1 LASGGT
7 LDSEQ
12 QSPKREYSGEHT
24 RTKEHTEVFNVMS
37 KGHFQREALAKRTVR
52 EQEPLSYGHPSWLHE
67 CTAIYLDVGS
77 NIGVQVRKF
86 FEPARYPGAPVLPL
100 FDSHFGRPHY
110 RTLPGTRSGV
120 CALGFEPN
128 PGHREHLEQ
137 LADGYAKKGWHV
149 HFYPYAAWREEGTMN
164 FDMASDP
171 KNDDWGAHLS
181 GDTTGKHTTAVR
193 TVDLASFVKTLPKA
207 SVKLMKM
214 DIEGAEY
221 ATIGHMIDEKVLCQ
235 GSVDLAFIEA
245 HAWGNTTQWKF
256 NRSYA
261 GIEQA
266 VNGARCDAKQHTT
279 LINLDDESYHED
291 NQARIVL
298 AVKEELSVPGLRWWL
313 AGGLVAAFVGLAAF
327 FRPDLVWEQRGDK
340 V

>member
-1 LASGGT
+1 
-7 LDSEQ
+7 
-12 QSPKREYSGEHT
+12 
-24 RTKEHTEVFNVMS
+24 M
-37 KGHFQREALAKRTVR
+37 
-52 EQEPLSYGHPSWLHE
+52 
-67 CTAIYLDVGS
+67 
-77 NIGVQVRKF
+77 
-86 FEPARYPGAPVLPL
+86 
-100 FDSHFGRPHY
+100 
-110 RTLPGTRSGV
+110 

-181 GDTTGKHTTAVR
+181 GNTTGKHTTAVR

-207 SVKLMKM
+207 TVKLMKM

-235 GSVDLAFIEA
+235 GSVDSAFIEA

-266 VNGARCDAKQHTT
+266 VNGARCDTKQHTI
-279 LINLDDESYHED
+279 LIDLDDESYHD
-291 NQARIVL
+291 DKQARIVL
-298 AVKEELSVPGLRWWL
+298 VVKEDVSFPGLRWFL
-313 AGGLVAAFVGLAAF
+313 AGGLVATLVGLAAF
-327 FRPDLVWEQRGDK
+327 FRLDSVGEQRGDK